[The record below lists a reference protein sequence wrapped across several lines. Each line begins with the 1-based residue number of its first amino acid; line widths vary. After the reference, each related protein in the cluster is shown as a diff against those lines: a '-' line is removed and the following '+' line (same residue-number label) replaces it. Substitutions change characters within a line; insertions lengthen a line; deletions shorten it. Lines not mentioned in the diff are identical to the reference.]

1 MVFDSNLIIRHVR
14 RYEYLPARAIIPV
27 VVMGEIEA
35 FALKSDWGYQ
45 KVAFTKSLFERYPV
59 VEIIREMS
67 GIYSR
72 LDAYSQGKLRGF
84 PLPPGLS
91 ARNMGKNDLW
101 IAATAMY
108 LDLELHTTD
117 DDFDHLPAFGLKLVK
132 A

>member
-1 MVFDSNLIIRHVR
+1 MVFDSNLVIRYIR
-14 RYEYLPARAIIPV
+14 QQIDLPARAILPISV
-27 VVMGEIEA
+27 VGEMEA
-35 FALKSDWGYQ
+35 FALKSNWGFQ
-45 KVAFTKSLFERYPV
+45 KITLWESYLRKHAIVDITRAIVPSYAE
-59 VEIIREMS
+59 
-67 GIYSR
+67 
-72 LDAYSQGKLRGF
+72 LDAYSQGKLKLQ

-91 ARNMGKNDLW
+91 ARKMGKNDLW